1 MSAPST
7 VTERIYRAL
16 RRDIL
21 SGVLK
26 PGDSVPVRQL
36 GKRLRASRTPLREAL
51 IRLAH
56 EGFVSIHSRQGVFV
70 TGVSLRELHEIFQVR
85 EVLEGLATRL
95 ACQNPDKAALD
106 QFEEELTR
114 ARHTGRYQ
122 DLVAVGL
129 KIHEWVARA
138 ANNGTLAGIV
148 SLLHGHM
155 TRIFAIFATNLT
167 AAQEATAQYQAIID
181 AIRDNKPDEAE
192 RAMRDHIASAKE
204 QLLKSI

>member
-1 MSAPST
+1 MSPST

-21 SGVLK
+21 AGVLK

-70 TGVSLRELHEIFQVR
+70 AGVSLRELHEIFQVR
-85 EVLEGLATRL
+85 EVLEGFAARL
-95 ACQNPDKAALD
+95 ACQSPDKEALD
-106 QFEEELTR
+106 QFEEDLAR
-114 ARHTGRYQ
+114 ARQTGQYQ
-122 DLVAVGL
+122 DLVTAGL

-138 ANNGTLAGIV
+138 GNNATLASIM

-155 TRIFAIFATNLT
+155 TRIFAIFATNVSV
-167 AAQEATAQYQAIID
+167 AQEASLQYQAVID

-192 RAMRDHIASAKE
+192 RAMREHIASAKE